1 MKKLLLMLSLMLVYF
16 SPQAFGEV
24 TPIWSTDR
32 DQITSATG
40 GFDTY
45 YATVTGSNGT
55 KPTSF
60 ANNIKTGTL
69 TSGTTKIAG
78 LRRTSKDNSIDYIMM
93 YADRTT
99 TSGTGTTPFLTYYLS
114 NSCTTLK
121 PTVVNKN
128 LTFETKY
135 GTIQK
140 IYIRVSS
147 VNNEAWNAYSENGVA
162 NAIASVSGCIVSA
175 DAANKIYTVTATG
188 EQSSMKVQ
196 IKSTS
201 LYITRIEVHWTPKK
215 PDPVTVAPTLTKT
228 SSTIIDWLEPDEA
241 AGRDYYQ
248 ATVHKFDAYNSTFVT
263 ASGEGIE
270 EIYWTLADETT
281 LPVSEVAPTTAA
293 TGLAVATSTSGT
305 QYLANLAPKKW
316 LKNSLGNVFPPYA
329 GAPTSNINFNES
341 KEYFVRIK
349 GANPVGCGPETK
361 LKVIIKRP
369 ETPQID
375 VAKTEA
381 IEGQV
386 WNEATRTLT
395 YTSNAPQVYF
405 TRSNNTSVSTYYLIG
420 AGRVSSSSPSK
431 TMPNDNRIAPTL
443 WDASM
448 PDIADGYTTKI
459 EVYSTVSS
467 IYAKNTTVT
476 NVPPTTTSYTDI
488 EYRGYEADKNN
499 KTPYIVY
506 LTKKGEATGTLEAPE
521 VEIDP
526 TAEAVVTGNGIINF
540 IGDNVGVTAKST
552 MQTENPKFEYQFIE
566 PANGIWPQT
575 PAATGWTEWP
585 EDGYK
590 VTATG
595 RLFVQETDGTSTPNH
610 TSLDFEKIATKDATL
625 ALSGVADEDLIT
637 LTEPLRIVG
646 AYHTVVPNS
655 DQQQT
660 TTRFVYVTDAQG
672 RVLKLRGEREE
683 GQRVFP
689 ANYFDFATTADGKV
703 LTVPARG
710 ITGVVRGIESG
721 LPELWVTTA
730 AMDYTPF
737 LSEAGEADATGW
749 DTALKEVNEVERA
762 DFNRKVVLRGMTF
775 DNTTNTFTSSTG
787 QTVKTY
793 ARLLTTPAYNDIIT
807 TLSDGVRYTLEGFVG
822 YAEGGMVV
830 LPTGAVKVPSLRA
843 PNNINANETDIA
855 NGYITVNVIS
865 ENFTVYPDATG
876 VRAGTEARYTING
889 VEQTPVSMTGENPAI
904 EVTAEDFAEGV
915 CDLSVR
921 YVRENIASQP
931 VRVKFMLHQAE
942 AMASIADFKQ
952 AYLSNSN
959 LPDPADPEQ
968 ADAIEY
974 HRYTGRAQVRART
987 PHYLYLR
994 DLQPE
999 DADAPYTTAEKSEHS
1014 LLLYNANGWEAPV
1027 AMADRTGSAPRKLE
1041 VGDIITNFALIADR
1055 TELGNLRG
1063 YATGFSR
1070 TVQLLNAEP
1079 ATPEEIQGE
1088 EWQPVEK
1095 DALDNNIEGFTEQ
1108 DRMVRYRVKNVLVSR
1123 TDGDM
1128 SAADNDHDRYV
1139 YTLEMPGKPVLNI
1152 NHVFEMSQGWGTVYD
1167 SQTRYDIEGVVL
1179 RNGEDESGNPK
1190 YALAFI
1196 DFSIKNVTAP
1206 AAPVLT
1212 LAGDGVEG
1220 TQFVTEATLTMQLP
1234 EGVDAQKA
1242 TIWFTTDGTDPMQA
1256 SSTREEYKN
1265 PLTISVNTLV
1275 KAFVAVKGGLPS
1287 AVTEQLYTRRAS
1299 DRRFIVN
1306 FLDQAEEGVPY
1317 HFTGNS
1323 RIVAKGGEYIFV
1335 RGTQGHYL
1343 PIRISPETGIDM
1355 AEEKVGNYLSDYI
1368 AEAHIIN
1375 ADDNRIVRGAHV
1387 TAEYAP
1393 FFNASTETRP
1403 AELDRDIELEP
1414 DVVTT
1419 ISAANARRYVRITGV
1434 RLTGSDFESEDGIA
1448 AQDTEWKLTT
1458 DKGAGTD
1465 IPVNHTILEPS
1476 FDWDA
1481 ADQTAAAYYNITGF
1495 AMIGEDGNVELWPL
1509 EVEKVKSSEP
1519 VVPSFTGNIT
1529 VDPVTADGITT
1540 VEFYPSTTVSLR
1552 CPIADPSS
1560 ATIYYYVSA
1569 DGSKP
1574 GSDAKWNVYAQPFAV
1589 TSDSYIT
1596 MYATAEGYEQSAPT
1610 YIDMKLGKPAGT
1622 VAFAVKAESGK
1633 TTVTMTAAEGAEIFW
1648 SEDAAKPMEQWTRY
1662 VAPVEFTKAT
1672 NIQAYAREGKKIGA
1686 VSSMYVMV
1694 VEIPE
1699 TPEVPEDIEAKGNS
1713 LRFSQTITEEG
1724 WAVVTIEPVT
1734 PVEGGTIYYTTE
1746 AGKKLPS
1753 EGIKYEKPIVMKE
1766 SGIIIAIMTIEG
1778 KPASQA
1784 YETTVWVVPVTTGID
1799 GISGEGENAVRVDG
1813 SDIIAPEGSEVFDL
1827 NGRRVSPTGLAG
1839 GIYIVRT
1846 PDGKAHK
1853 VRI

>member
-16 SPQAFGEV
+16 SAHAA
-24 TPIWSTDR
+24 TDITTLWSTAR
-32 DQITSATG
+32 TQITAAANNNPPG
-40 GFDTY
+40 VK
-45 YATVTGSNGT
+45 YATTIPST
-55 KPTSF
+55 SSKPTSF
-60 ANNIKTGTL
+60 
-69 TSGTTKIAG
+69 TSVNATTPAKSSSTTSVASINIAG
-78 LRRTSKDNSIDYIMM
+78 LKSTSKTYPNIDDMLM
-93 YADRTT
+93 YTEKGT
-99 TSGTGTTPFLTYYLS
+99 KSGSNYSGTIKCLTNSAYNSTLQTSSGKYLF
-114 NSCTTLK
+114 
-121 PTVVNKN
+121 
-128 LTFETKY
+128 FEAKY
-135 GTIQK
+135 GTIEK
-140 IYIRVSS
+140 IMIRVGSKS
-147 VNNEAWNAYSENGVA
+147 TDSWNFSTSGVA
-162 NAIASVSGCIVSA
+162 DAFSSA
-175 DAANKIYTVTATG
+175 DESVCTVAPSGSDNTIYYVTAVG
-188 EQSSMKVQ
+188 EKKGLK
-196 IKSTS
+196 IKMNNATT
-201 LYITRIEVHWTPKK
+201 YITQIQVYWNPKK
-215 PDPVTVAPTLTKT
+215 PDAPTEAPKLTKGT
-228 SSTIIDWLEPDEA
+228 DATLKNVELLEPDA
-241 AGRDYYQ
+241 DAGRDYYQ
-248 ATVHKFDAYNSTFVT
+248 MTTPFIPTSTISLAT
-263 ASGEGIE
+263 ASSTPNA
-270 EIYWTLADETT
+270 EIYYWTLADETT
-281 LPVSEVAPTTAA
+281 LPVTNSAPATADI
-293 TGLAVATSTSGT
+293 GSGGSYYFNYAKT
-305 QYLANLAPKKW
+305 KW
-316 LKNSLGNVFPPYA
+316 ISGGIKPYA
-329 GAPTSNINFNES
+329 GGPSNTTTGFDDTYEF
-341 KEYFVRIK
+341 FVRVK
-349 GANPVGCGPETK
+349 GTNVSGASPETK
-361 LKVIIKRP
+361 LKIIVKRP
-369 ETPQID
+369 KSPEID
-375 VAKTEA
+375 VEKTTA
-381 IEGQV
+381 VKGQT
-386 WNEATRTLT
+386 WDEATKTLT
-395 YTSNAPQVYF
+395 YTSNQPKIYLTVDGSAGGSYYLFGPGKV
-405 TRSNNTSVSTYYLIG
+405 SVS
-420 AGRVSSSSPSK
+420 APSK
-431 TMPNDNRIAPTL
+431 SVPTSRELTPGIWEEGMPE
-443 WDASM
+443 
-448 PDIADGYTTKI
+448 IADGYTTRLQVFSQSPNSYRAASTTNYTSSPTPSAI
-459 EVYSTVSS
+459 EDLLK
-467 IYAKNTTVT
+467 KN
-476 NVPPTTTSYTDI
+476 
-488 EYRGYEADKNN
+488 G
-499 KTPYIVY
+499 TPYTIF
-506 LTKKGEATGTLEAPE
+506 LTKKGEAKGVLEAPE

-526 TAEAVVTGNGIINF
+526 TAEAVVTGNGIVNF

-610 TSLDFEKIATKDATL
+610 TSLDFEKITTKDATL

-646 AYHTVVPNS
+646 AYHTIVPNS
-655 DQQQT
+655 NQQT
-660 TTRFVYVTDAQG
+660 TTRFVYVADAQG

-775 DNTTNTFTSSTG
+775 DNTTNSFTSSTG

-843 PNNINANETDIA
+843 PNNINATEADIA
-855 NGYITVNVIS
+855 NGYITVNVITD
-865 ENFTVYPDATG
+865 NFNVYPDATG
-876 VRAGTEARYTING
+876 VRQGTECRYTVNG
-889 VEQTPVSMTGENPAI
+889 VEKTPVTMTDDTPTIAI
-904 EVTAEDFAEGV
+904 AAEDFAEGV

-921 YVRENIASQP
+921 YVRDNIASQP
-931 VRVKFMLHQAE
+931 VRVKFVLHQAE
-942 AMASIADFKQ
+942 AMASIAEFKE
-952 AYLSNSN
+952 AYLNAAA
-959 LPDPADPEQ
+959 LPDPSDAAQ
-968 ADAIEY
+968 ADDVEY
-974 HRYTGRAQVRART
+974 HRYTGRAQVRAVT
-987 PHYLYLR
+987 PRYLYLR

-999 DADAPYTTAEKSEHS
+999 DAETAYTTAEKSEHS

-1027 AMADRTGSAPRKLE
+1027 AMADRAGSAPRKLQ

-1055 TELGNLRG
+1055 TQLGNLRG

-1079 ATPEEIQGE
+1079 AAPEEIQGE

-1095 DALDNNIEGFTEQ
+1095 DALADDVEGFTEH
-1108 DRMVRYRVKNVLVSR
+1108 DRMVRYRVNNVKVSR
-1123 TDGDM
+1123 TDGNM
-1128 SAADNDHDRYV
+1128 SAAEDDPDRYV
-1139 YTLEMPGKPVLNI
+1139 YTLEIPGKPVLNI
-1152 NHVFEMSQGWGTVYD
+1152 NHVFEVSQGWGTVYD

-1265 PLTISVNTLV
+1265 PLTISANTLV

-1287 AVTEQLYTRRAS
+1287 AVTEQLYTRRAN

-1393 FFNASTETRP
+1393 FFNSSTETRP

-1419 ISAANARRYVRITGV
+1419 ISAANARRYVKITGV

-1648 SEDAAKPMEQWTRY
+1648 SEDAARPMEQWTRY
-1662 VAPVEFTKAT
+1662 VAPVEFTEAT

-1724 WAVVTIEPVT
+1724 WVEVTIEPVT

-1746 AGKKLPS
+1746 VGKKLPS
-1753 EGIKYEKPIVMKE
+1753 EGIKYEKPVLMKE
-1766 SGIIIAIMTIEG
+1766 SGVIIAIMTIEG

-1827 NGRRVSPTGLAG
+1827 NGRRVNPTGLASG
-1839 GIYIVRT
+1839 VYIVRT
-1846 PDGKAHK
+1846 PDGKAVK